1 MLRSVNYK
9 TQRVV
14 NYKIVLIP
22 ILLAIAIQIQGC
34 RAIWQKPD
42 TIIENLKLDST
53 TIIADIGAGDGYFTF
68 RFEKAIGSA
77 GKVYAIEID
86 YQKYELLVRE
96 VEERGSSTVFPILG
110 QTNDP
115 LIPEKADILFLCHAF
130 HHIEDRVNYFIG
142 LKKYLKEG
150 GRVAIVEL
158 DRVPWYLGSLQ
169 EHQTPIAKIELEMSQ
184 AGYFLIEASTSL
196 PLQNFLVFRIK

>member
-68 RFEKAIGSA
+68 RFQKAIGSA

-96 VEERGSSTVFPILG
+96 VEERGSSTVFPILINQFSG
-110 QTNDP
+110 FIYCINQPTTIIEQVIYFQSNACS
-115 LIPEKADILFLCHAF
+115 IICHTL
-130 HHIEDRVNYFIG
+130 R
-142 LKKYLKEG
+142 
-150 GRVAIVEL
+150 
-158 DRVPWYLGSLQ
+158 
-169 EHQTPIAKIELEMSQ
+169 TKIMC
-184 AGYFLIEASTSL
+184 
-196 PLQNFLVFRIK
+196 